1 MTYLPKVPADVPVN
15 FIEVTRRRINNKMQL
30 QMSNKDLQG
39 KGMRWYCA
47 VIFGAG
53 FWLLSGEAFAE
64 KRVALIIGN
73 SGYSNIPK
81 VDNPA
86 NDADAMAETL
96 KTLGFALVG
105 GGAQIDLDKS
115 NFDSAIQAFGG
126 QLQDADVSLFYY
138 AGHGIQVRGT
148 NYLVPINANPTR
160 EADVDFQMVDVT
172 LVLRQME
179 ASRTRLNLLVLDACR
194 NNPFL
199 GRGLRTLARGLVQ
212 SQAPEGTLISYA
224 TQPGNVA
231 FDGTD
236 GHSPYTKALAH
247 IVRMVGLNVWETFN
261 EVGLAVKRSTRGSQ
275 QPWLSSSP
283 IDRNFYFAG
292 PPSRIDAQTNSAPS
306 APPFSDAERTWA
318 AIKGTTSH
326 AVLEV
331 FIRRFGDTDFGIMA
345 RKRLDELRG
354 DEPGG
359 NVTVEQREPKGRTG
373 EESSTGA

>member
-1 MTYLPKVPADVPVN
+1 MHA
-15 FIEVTRRRINNKMQL
+15 VTIR
-30 QMSNKDLQG
+30 S
-39 KGMRWYCA
+39 WVA
-47 VIFGAG
+47 
-53 FWLLSGEAFAE
+53 AFAH
-64 KRVALIIGN
+64 
-73 SGYSNIPK
+73 S
-81 VDNPA
+81 
-86 NDADAMAETL
+86 
-96 KTLGFALVG
+96 
-105 GGAQIDLDKS
+105 
-115 NFDSAIQAFGG
+115 
-126 QLQDADVSLFYY
+126 
-138 AGHGIQVRGT
+138 H
-148 NYLVPINANPTR
+148 
-160 EADVDFQMVDVT
+160 
-172 LVLRQME
+172 E
-179 ASRTRLNLLVLDACR
+179 ASYKVKRRKARLFHMLHSLETSPSMEPMVIAHIPR
-194 NNPFL
+194 P
-199 GRGLRTLARGLVQ
+199 LRTLSAW
-212 SQAPEGTLISYA
+212 
-224 TQPGNVA
+224 
-231 FDGTD
+231 F
-236 GHSPYTKALAH
+236 
-247 IVRMVGLNVWETFN
+247 GLNVWETFN

>member
-1 MTYLPKVPADVPVN
+1 
-15 FIEVTRRRINNKMQL
+15 
-30 QMSNKDLQG
+30 
-39 KGMRWYCA
+39 
-47 VIFGAG
+47 
-53 FWLLSGEAFAE
+53 
-64 KRVALIIGN
+64 
-73 SGYSNIPK
+73 
-81 VDNPA
+81 
-86 NDADAMAETL
+86 
-96 KTLGFALVG
+96 
-105 GGAQIDLDKS
+105 
-115 NFDSAIQAFGG
+115 
-126 QLQDADVSLFYY
+126 
-138 AGHGIQVRGT
+138 
-148 NYLVPINANPTR
+148 VPINANPTR